1 MKGKSEMKKALYV
14 TLAALLAI
22 TTVSCAPA
30 APQVVEVVRE
40 VEMEMPVERA
50 VAEKEVMRAPEPA
63 AVPEAAYGG
72 ADEAAL
78 APISERMIIR
88 TVELAMY
95 VQDVEASFDEIQA
108 LAEEMGGYVANA
120 NTWHQGE
127 YLRARLTLR
136 VPAKELDSA
145 LEQIKALA
153 TEVERESTSGDDVT
167 EEYTNLEA
175 RLRNLEAAEEE
186 LRELLTTVRQRT
198 GRAEDILEVYRE
210 LTNIRGQIEQI
221 KGRMQF
227 LEQMSALATVHVELT
242 PDVLSRPLTVGR
254 WEPKGTAANAVRAL
268 IQLVQFLV
276 DAGIYLVILGLP
288 ILGLVA
294 LAIFILTLPV
304 RIWRRRRRARKAQKD
319 EAAG

>member
-1 MKGKSEMKKALYV
+1 MKGKSEMKKAVYV
-14 TLAALLAI
+14 ALAALLAV

-40 VEMEMPVERA
+40 VEMEMPVE
-50 VAEKEVMRAPEPA
+50 K
-63 AVPEAAYGG
+63 AVPGAAYGG

-95 VQDVEASFDEIQA
+95 VQDVEGSFDEIQA

-136 VPAKELDSA
+136 VPAKGLDSA

-288 ILGLVA
+288 ILGLIA
-294 LAIFILTLPV
+294 LAVFILTLPV
-304 RIWRRRRRARKAQKD
+304 RIWRRRRRARRAQED